1 LSNSAS
7 GELNGLGL
15 DLSQATV
22 TLNRSNLVDVVNSS
36 VIVDPPL
43 VTADGVDFSTITVT
57 LLDING
63 DPLAGRMV
71 SIASSRGALDVII
84 QPASPTDANGVATGQ
99 ISSLTSG
106 ITQVQVTD
114 VAESALLNDQPD
126 VMFTLG
132 EVLLL
137 TKSVRPDRAVVG
149 DIVTYTIEIQN
160 TTSNAVSGV
169 RIADTAAPV
178 LSYVAGTARLDGAAI
193 ADPLPGTPM
202 LFDLGDIAALADTN
216 GNGVADPGE
225 SGHATLSYAMVVGAG
240 ARVGSQSNT
249 AIAVD
254 LCDACA
260 ISAPATASLEIGSD
274 PIFDLGTI
282 IGKVYQDLDG
292 DGLQD
297 AGEIGVGGAMVAL
310 DNGTYALTDANGRY
324 HFPAVQPGQRM
335 VKLNLATIA
344 GGAHTTEKNR
354 KVLSVTPGLLAKAN
368 FGVIIDQDTAAIG
381 RDGEYGVKI
390 DSSAEQ
396 LPDKIVGSASDLSL
410 VINGVRVRFADGDV
424 ALTNTDANSIIH
436 MGENGE
442 IEPLRFAIDGQ
453 LVGQLLDEWGLRI
466 WHSDD
471 DEIKTL
477 SGEGILPGEIPW
489 SDVDEITRLLLPGR
503 VYFYQLEARTEGA
516 RTTSR
521 RKMFG
526 VNRET
531 AIALELR
538 GGAFGVNSHDLT
550 SQAKQLLT
558 DAARIM
564 REHPDETISI
574 AGHTDSIG
582 ARTDNQNLSERR
594 ANAAFAYL
602 VNELQL
608 PATRFVVKGY
618 GEDRP
623 VASNKTDTGRKLNR
637 RVDIHGE
644 LTSVERARMYETR
657 TNELMAEMDG
667 WALAL
672 DESGQFSKTLD
683 DSNPD
688 SIDLRIV
695 DRLGQ
700 SVQAKV
706 ELPRLEL
713 QVPKDAEYQSFA
725 ADDPRR
731 KAPGEEPEGATY
743 AYRISGQTDSGN
755 IVA

>member
-1 LSNSAS
+1 MVRLIRQIILAAIVCLLLPFPASAQVLSNSAS
-7 GELNGLGL
+7 GELNGLSL

-22 TLNRSNLVDVVNSS
+22 TLNRSSLIDVVNSS
-36 VIVDPPL
+36 VTVDPPL

-106 ITQVQVTD
+106 ITQVQVTE

-297 AGEIGVGGAMVAL
+297 AGEIGVGGA
-310 DNGTYALTDANGRY
+310 
-324 HFPAVQPGQRM
+324 
-335 VKLNLATIA
+335 
-344 GGAHTTEKNR
+344 
-354 KVLSVTPGLLAKAN
+354 
-368 FGVIIDQDTAAIG
+368 
-381 RDGEYGVKI
+381 
-390 DSSAEQ
+390 
-396 LPDKIVGSASDLSL
+396 
-410 VINGVRVRFADGDV
+410 
-424 ALTNTDANSIIH
+424 
-436 MGENGE
+436 
-442 IEPLRFAIDGQ
+442 
-453 LVGQLLDEWGLRI
+453 
-466 WHSDD
+466 
-471 DEIKTL
+471 
-477 SGEGILPGEIPW
+477 
-489 SDVDEITRLLLPGR
+489 
-503 VYFYQLEARTEGA
+503 
-516 RTTSR
+516 
-521 RKMFG
+521 
-526 VNRET
+526 
-531 AIALELR
+531 
-538 GGAFGVNSHDLT
+538 
-550 SQAKQLLT
+550 
-558 DAARIM
+558 
-564 REHPDETISI
+564 
-574 AGHTDSIG
+574 
-582 ARTDNQNLSERR
+582 
-594 ANAAFAYL
+594 
-602 VNELQL
+602 
-608 PATRFVVKGY
+608 
-618 GEDRP
+618 
-623 VASNKTDTGRKLNR
+623 
-637 RVDIHGE
+637 
-644 LTSVERARMYETR
+644 
-657 TNELMAEMDG
+657 
-667 WALAL
+667 
-672 DESGQFSKTLD
+672 
-683 DSNPD
+683 
-688 SIDLRIV
+688 
-695 DRLGQ
+695 
-700 SVQAKV
+700 
-706 ELPRLEL
+706 
-713 QVPKDAEYQSFA
+713 
-725 ADDPRR
+725 
-731 KAPGEEPEGATY
+731 
-743 AYRISGQTDSGN
+743 
-755 IVA
+755 